1 MGANKKGKDQII
13 NKNGLFTFDTVH
25 LSHHYTQGDKYQV
38 DDDIVYSDDRWYI
51 VSTIDSDNDLAPYFL
66 DDPILTI
73 KDVFKKNSYQLI
85 LIAFISSIVAFFVY
99 LNRKKY
105 YKIKYYSE
113 YDPLTK
119 TLNRRAGYEKINN
132 LLYLDER
139 RKVLFSLC
147 FIDVNGLK
155 QVNDNLG
162 HEYGDQLITTISHII
177 KSTIRDYDFII
188 RQGGD
193 EFLII
198 FNGIGADQSEKVW
211 KRIVAKFEE
220 INEHN
225 DRSYVISVSHG
236 IIEYNNKDN
245 TNIDELIQAADEKM
259 YHEKKIMKE
268 DFNVLR

>member
-1 MGANKKGKDQII
+1 M
-13 NKNGLFTFDTVH
+13 
-25 LSHHYTQGDKYQV
+25 
-38 DDDIVYSDDRWYI
+38 
-51 VSTIDSDNDLAPYFL
+51 APYFL